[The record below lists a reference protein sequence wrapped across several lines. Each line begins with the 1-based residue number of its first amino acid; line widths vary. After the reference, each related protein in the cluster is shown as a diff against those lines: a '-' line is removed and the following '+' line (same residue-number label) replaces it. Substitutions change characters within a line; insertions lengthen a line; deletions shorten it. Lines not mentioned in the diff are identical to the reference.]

1 MVMVP
6 IRTAVAVYLISAA
19 PAFASDSITGIEKVV
34 YLGPKHVPTVDGS
47 YDTEEFYH
55 EAGTLDCKDGF
66 VPITHSTFSVLVA
79 TNGIPNTAGIQQ
91 ASGYKAV
98 SEFHLETLA
107 NYMVD
112 SKNKG
117 FNKCFRRSADTYS
130 FTGISY
136 IEDNIPYV
144 AVLSSASPPSYTS
157 VSAIE
162 ESISE
167 GSSGEFLIALNKPS
181 WRTITVRYKV
191 SGTAKNGQDFKRLSG
206 KAKILA
212 GNISTTIKVASRNDN
227 AVESAEQLTIDIK
240 PSKKYQLSGATS
252 ATMQLSD

>member
-1 MVMVP
+1 MVP
-6 IRTAVAVYLISAA
+6 IRTVVAASLIGAV
-19 PAFASDSITGIEKVV
+19 PAFAADSITGIEKVV
-34 YLGPKHVPTVDGS
+34 YVGPKHVPTVDGS
-47 YDTEEFYH
+47 NDMEEFYH

-79 TNGIPNTAGIQQ
+79 TNGVPNAAGAEQ

-98 SEFHLETLA
+98 SDLTLETLA
-107 NYMVD
+107 NYMAD
-112 SKNKG
+112 SKAKG

-136 IEDNIPYV
+136 LQDNIPYV
-144 AVLSSASPPSYTS
+144 AVLTSTSPPSYTS

-162 ESISE
+162 ASIPE

-181 WRTITVRYKV
+181 WRTVTVRYKV
-191 SGTAKNGQDFKRLSG
+191 SGTAKNGKDFKRLSG

-212 GNISTTIKVASRNDN
+212 GNISTIVKVTSRKDQVTET
-227 AVESAEQLTIDIK
+227 VEQITIDIK

-252 ATMQLSD
+252 ATMQISD

>member
-1 MVMVP
+1 MVP

-79 TNGIPNTAGIQQ
+79 TNGVPNAAGVAQ

-98 SEFHLETLA
+98 SEITLETLA
-107 NYMVD
+107 NYMAD
-112 SKNKG
+112 SKTRG
-117 FNKCFRRSADTYS
+117 FNKCFRRSTDTYS

-136 IEDNIPYV
+136 LQDNIPYI

-162 ESISE
+162 ESITE
-167 GSSGEFLIALNKPS
+167 GGSGEFLIALNKPS
-181 WRTITVRYKV
+181 WRTVTIRYKV
-191 SGTAKNGQDFKRLSG
+191 SGTAKNGKDFKRLSG
-206 KAKILA
+206 KARILA
-212 GNISTTIKVASRNDN
+212 GNISTTVTVVSRNDH
-227 AVESAEQLTIDIK
+227 AVEAAEQLTIDIK
-240 PSKKYQLSGATS
+240 PSKKYQLSGSAS
-252 ATMQLSD
+252 ATMQISDE